1 MELHEKLSSL
11 RRRKGLTQVKLAK
24 QIKIARQTVS
34 RWETGASIPTAENLN
49 YLCRFYGVPAD
60 YLFGNEA
67 EKPAK
72 GEDPPEAEKPAKGED
87 PPEAEKPAKGEDPPE
102 AEKPAKE
109 EAAPEAEK
117 NAALAEARKWKRRT
131 LALCAVIALVLFFLG
146 AYSIGYSV
154 GKVDG
159 SRETF
164 HVSLGDIEGEEVDTS
179 CDETFHIETGW

>member
-1 MELHEKLSSL
+1 MELHEKLSFL
-11 RRRKGLTQVKLAK
+11 RRKKGLTQAKLAK

-34 RWETGASIPTAENLN
+34 RWETGASIPTAENLK
-49 YLCRFYGVPAD
+49 YLCKFYGVPAD

-67 EKPAK
+67 EEPAK
-72 GEDPPEAEKPAKGED
+72 EEKAPKSEEPPEAEK
-87 PPEAEKPAKGEDPPE
+87 
-102 AEKPAKE
+102 
-109 EAAPEAEK
+109 AP
-117 NAALAEARKWKRRT
+117 ALAEARKWKRRT

-164 HVSLGDIEGEEVDTS
+164 HVSLGDIEGEEVDWSTA
-179 CDETFHIETGW
+179 ETFHLETGW

>member
-1 MELHEKLSSL
+1 MELHEKLSFL
-11 RRRKGLTQVKLAK
+11 RRKKGLTQAKLAK

-34 RWETGASIPTAENLN
+34 RWETGASVPTSENLK

-67 EKPAK
+67 EEPAK
-72 GEDPPEAEKPAKGED
+72 AEEAPEAER
-87 PPEAEKPAKGEDPPE
+87 
-102 AEKPAKE
+102 PAKE

-117 NAALAEARKWKRRT
+117 PAKGEEFPEAEKTAAPAEARKWKRRT

-164 HVSLGDIEGEEVDTS
+164 HVSLGDIEGEEVDWSTA
-179 CDETFHIETGW
+179 ETFHLETGW

>member
-1 MELHEKLSSL
+1 MELHEKLSFL
-11 RRRKGLTQVKLAK
+11 RRKKGLTQAKLAK

-34 RWETGASIPTAENLN
+34 RWETGASIPTAENLK
-49 YLCRFYGVPAD
+49 YLCKFYGVPAD

-67 EKPAK
+67 EEPAK
-72 GEDPPEAEKPAKGED
+72 EEKAPEAEKPGKGEAAPKSEE
-87 PPEAEKPAKGEDPPE
+87 PPEAERP
-102 AEKPAKE
+102 
-109 EAAPEAEK
+109 
-117 NAALAEARKWKRRT
+117 AALAEARKWKRRT

>member
-67 EKPAK
+67 EEPMK
-72 GEDPPEAEKPAKGED
+72 GEEPPEAEE
-87 PPEAEKPAKGEDPPE
+87 PAKGEDPPE

-146 AYSIGYSV
+146 VYFIGYSV
-154 GKVDG
+154 GSAHRDDG
-159 SRETF
+159 YVHRSI
-164 HVSLGDIEGEEVDTS
+164 GDMKGEEVDLSSAGTF
-179 CDETFHIETGW
+179 DLETW

>member
-1 MELHEKLSSL
+1 MELHEKLSFL
-11 RRRKGLTQVKLAK
+11 RRKKGLTQAKLAK

-34 RWETGASIPTAENLN
+34 RWETGASIPTAENLK

-67 EKPAK
+67 EEPAK
-72 GEDPPEAEKPAKGED
+72 EEKAPEAEKPAKGEE
-87 PPEAEKPAKGEDPPE
+87 PPEAEKT
-102 AEKPAKE
+102 
-109 EAAPEAEK
+109 
-117 NAALAEARKWKRRT
+117 AALAEARKWKRRT

-164 HVSLGDIEGEEVDTS
+164 HVSLGDIEGEEVDWSTA
-179 CDETFHIETGW
+179 ETFHLETGW

>member
-67 EKPAK
+67 EEPMK
-72 GEDPPEAEKPAKGED
+72 GEDPPKAEKPAKGE
-87 PPEAEKPAKGEDPPE
+87 EPPE

-109 EAAPEAEK
+109 EAAPEVEK

-159 SRETF
+159 SRKTF
-164 HVSLGDIEGEEVDTS
+164 HVSLGDIKGEEVDWSTA
-179 CDETFHIETGW
+179 ETFHLETEW

>member
-1 MELHEKLSSL
+1 MELHEKLSFL
-11 RRRKGLTQVKLAK
+11 RRKKGLTQAKLAK

-34 RWETGASIPTAENLN
+34 RWETGASIPTAENLK
-49 YLCRFYGVPAD
+49 YLCKFYGVPAD

-67 EKPAK
+67 E
-72 GEDPPEAEKPAKGED
+72 E
-87 PPEAEKPAKGEDPPE
+87 
-102 AEKPAKE
+102 PAKE

-117 NAALAEARKWKRRT
+117 PGKGEAAPKSEEPPEAEKAPALAEARKWKRRT

-164 HVSLGDIEGEEVDTS
+164 HVSLGDIEGEEVDWSTA
-179 CDETFHIETGW
+179 ETFHLETGW